1 MPFGLELR
9 CYRGMRRATSEYCFS
24 PFLTHNG
31 NDADIAFPVL
41 QSLAG
46 HTNPRTTM
54 PASNAQD
61 AHRPLRAEHDL
72 AAILSHVEER
82 VVTHDYTIRYQG
94 KVYQIAR
101 RDVRPGLRAGRV
113 RVEQRLDGNVAVR
126 FRQHYL
132 SVTECPSRPPATPPV
147 KPVKSKKAR
156 GKAAHRWMEGFNLQ
170 KSPPLWAIVKAE
182 TSPHPDTG

>member
-1 MPFGLELR
+1 
-9 CYRGMRRATSEYCFS
+9 
-24 PFLTHNG
+24 
-31 NDADIAFPVL
+31 
-41 QSLAG
+41 
-46 HTNPRTTM
+46 M

-72 AAILSHVEER
+72 AAILSHVEGR

>member
-1 MPFGLELR
+1 MHFCWITEGR
-9 CYRGMRRATSEYCFS
+9 
-24 PFLTHNG
+24 LTHNG

-94 KVYQIAR
+94 KV
-101 RDVRPGLRAGRV
+101 
-113 RVEQRLDGNVAVR
+113 
-126 FRQHYL
+126 
-132 SVTECPSRPPATPPV
+132 
-147 KPVKSKKAR
+147 
-156 GKAAHRWMEGFNLQ
+156 
-170 KSPPLWAIVKAE
+170 
-182 TSPHPDTG
+182 